1 MSSQL
6 QWRTQAQTLMGRI
19 WHFSRWLVMRR
30 MAKAMVIRSS
40 GGTSEY
46 PECYRKSEL
55 GAE

>member
-1 MSSQL
+1 
-6 QWRTQAQTLMGRI
+6 
-19 WHFSRWLVMRR
+19 MRR